1 MSSTNAFS
9 YDQTMVMRKAIDFVV
24 NRLNDSSLPRRQEVA
39 RVVLGLFNDRDFDAP
54 EALAMS
60 AIEKLGGEA
69 FLAAE

>member
-69 FLAAE
+69 FLTAE